1 MITWEYVT
9 NGIYNF
15 LEKLIDIILK
25 ILMFFLIILV
35 LLYVFGILAIV
46 LGFIG

>member
-1 MITWEYVT
+1 MITWKDVT